1 MGTLC
6 QHSVVAMMIKAS
18 NVTKMKARSAVRIPA
33 LPSLLDA
40 LSEQCAG
47 HNTLQGRICKLII
60 MDQSRFSS
68 GS

>member
-18 NVTKMKARSAVRIPA
+18 NVTKMKAKSAVRILA

-40 LSEQCAG
+40 ISEQCAG
-47 HNTLQGRICKLII
+47 HNTLQGRIAN
-60 MDQSRFSS
+60 
-68 GS
+68 